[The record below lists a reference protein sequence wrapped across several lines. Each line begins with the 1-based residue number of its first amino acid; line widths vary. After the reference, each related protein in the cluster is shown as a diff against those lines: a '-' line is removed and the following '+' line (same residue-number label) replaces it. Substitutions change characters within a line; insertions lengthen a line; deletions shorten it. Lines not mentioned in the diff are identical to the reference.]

1 MEGNGGRKREKGEGG
16 EMWRR
21 KGSRKEEREE
31 KREGRWITRNLQ
43 GEGGG
48 RVSKEWGEGGGG
60 GGGEKRRSLVYNN
73 NCGLY
78 LPNL

>member
-1 MEGNGGRKREKGEGG
+1 MEAEKGRKEKEGK
-16 EMWRR
+16 MWRR

-48 RVSKEWGEGGGG
+48 RVRKEWGEGGGG
-60 GGGEKRRSLVYNN
+60 GGGEKRSLVYNN